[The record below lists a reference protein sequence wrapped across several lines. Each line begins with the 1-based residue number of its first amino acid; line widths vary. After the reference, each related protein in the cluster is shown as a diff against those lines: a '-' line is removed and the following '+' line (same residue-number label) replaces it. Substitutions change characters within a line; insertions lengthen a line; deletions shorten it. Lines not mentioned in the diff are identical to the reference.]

1 MTRYIEH
8 MDVDAISEAVR
19 NPKAHDLETL
29 AKAIERWGFADAPV
43 MDERTV
49 RLVAG
54 HGRLTVLRQWRDA
67 GGLPPD
73 GVEVDVTG
81 RWLVPVQRGWSSKD
95 DREAEAF
102 LMAHNRISEAG
113 GWHDDILGAVLKD
126 MAAHFEPLGG
136 LATLPMGFSESFLS
150 QILAVPHAPGEDPGP
165 QEPPAEPVSKTGEL
179 YQLGPHRL
187 LCGDSTKPEDVARVM
202 NGERATLM
210 ATDPPYLVDYDGTNH
225 PNSHHKKAGRQET
238 KGGEDVGNK
247 HWGDYNEA
255 SKTLFDDFLRVA
267 LPHLEERAPVYQWH
281 ASRRQALVEAAWEKN
296 GLFVHQTIQW
306 VKKRGVLTRSHFLW
320 RSEPCFYGWRV
331 GKQPEKDRR
340 PPSTE
345 TNVWELDT
353 SSIERKG
360 IHPTQKPLEVC
371 RWPISWHMKPGEVCF
386 EPFGGSGTCLIA
398 AALEG
403 RRCFAIEMSPAFCDA
418 IRIRWTMFAKSA
430 GVDPGPGAL
439 EPKEGA

>member
-1 MTRYIEH
+1 MTRYLEH
-8 MDVDAISEAVR
+8 MDIEQISEAVR

-54 HGRLTVLRQWRDA
+54 HGRLTVLRQWKEA

-73 GVEVDVTG
+73 GVEVDVNG
-81 RWLVPVQRGWSSKD
+81 KWLVPVQRGWASKD

-102 LMAHNRISEAG
+102 LLAHNRLVEAG
-113 GWHDDILGAVLKD
+113 GWHTDMLGAVLKD

-150 QILAVPHAPGEDPGP
+150 QILAVPPAPGEDPGP
-165 QEPPAEPVSKTGEL
+165 QAPPAEPVSKTGEL

-202 NGERATLM
+202 NGEKAMLM

-225 PNSHHKKAGRQET
+225 GPRSKADPSAQV
-238 KGGEDVGNK
+238 GGKLWDA
-247 HWGDYNEA
+247 YNEA
-255 SKTLFDDFLRVA
+255 TAGLFDEFLRAA
-267 LPHLEERAPVYQWH
+267 LPHLSDDAPIYQWH
-281 ASRRQALVEAAWEKN
+281 ADKRRSLIEAAWDAN
-296 GLFVHQTIQW
+296 GVLVHEVIIW
-306 VKKRGVLTRSHFLW
+306 VKPSGVLTRQHFMGQQ
-320 RSEPCFYGWRV
+320 EPCLYGWKK
-331 GKQPEKDRR
+331 GFQPKMDRR
-340 PPSTE
+340 APGST
-345 TNVWELDT
+345 TNVWHLDAK
-353 SSIERKG
+353 SQNLN

-418 IRIRWTMFAKSA
+418 IRTRWWLFAKSA
-430 GVDPGPGAL
+430 GVDPGPGGL
-439 EPKEGA
+439 EPKADA